1 MTSRARRPT
10 PARQTVGMARAQH
23 FGWFF
28 GRGFGPQ
35 GWLRDDYL
43 WGHRWDRPAMYQ
55 QSAKE
60 LERAGLDLL
69 IIEDSLSPGPR
80 EQLDLRVRSALG
92 APKLDPLLLTPYLF
106 AATEHLGIAPT
117 VNAGVYPPYLAAR
130 QFATLQHL
138 GDYRVGLN
146 VVTDVKGSRHFGIP
160 ELAHD
165 DAYDRAEEWMHVVR
179 KLWHSW
185 ADGAVVEDTETWRYA
200 DGTKLD
206 AFEHRGAYFSL
217 DGPLNALPFD
227 DRRGPSTTPG
237 HTPGAGAATH
247 AGDPVIVSPGGSG
260 RGLQFAGHN
269 SDVQLALAPLD
280 VESVRAYRERIHA
293 AARAEGRDPSSI
305 RILFV
310 FTPEIVASDDEA
322 SRLVRASAHP
332 SDADLHEVIER
343 QSIITETDLTGQSLD
358 RPLDLSVFGQHVS
371 QGSIGGLVGSH
382 DPDTPLRELFRAKF
396 RKGRITD
403 GTGSVGTVGQVAD
416 FIERLGDDADNDGF
430 IFNGDLHPATVHRVL
445 DRLVPELRRRRI
457 LRTEFGGG
465 GLRQNLFDF

>member
-1 MTSRARRPT
+1 
-10 PARQTVGMARAQH
+10 MARAQH

-80 EQLDLRVRSALG
+80 EQLDLRVRSSLG

-106 AATEHLGIAPT
+106 AATEHLGVAPT

-179 KLWHSW
+179 RLWHSW

-206 AFEHRGAYFSL
+206 AFEHRGTYFSL

-227 DRRGPSTTPG
+227 DRHAASTTTDG
-237 HTPGAGAATH
+237 SPGAGAATH

-280 VESVRAYRERIHA
+280 VDSVRAYRERIHA
-293 AARAEGRDPSSI
+293 AARAEGRDPASI

-322 SRLVRASAHP
+322 ERLVRASAHP

-343 QSIITETDLTGQSLD
+343 QSIITETDLTGQNLD
-358 RPLDLSVFGQHVS
+358 RPLDLSVFDQHVS
-371 QGSIGGLVGSH
+371 QGSIGGLVGKH
-382 DPDTPLRELFRAKF
+382 DPETPLRELFTAKF

-403 GTGSVGTVGQVAD
+403 GTGTVGTVEQVAD
-416 FIERLGDDADNDGF
+416 FIERLGDDALNDGF

-465 GLRQNLFDF
+465 GLRHNLFDF